1 MCKASLLLQA
11 FDSGAITEILRVAI
25 DQIYGRIAIE
35 NFDSLINVLWLYSTA
50 HGDVVM
56 ISLYEIFQE
65 VF

>member
-35 NFDSLINVLWLYSTA
+35 NFDSLINVLGLYSTA
-50 HGDVVM
+50 HGYVVV
-56 ISLYEIFQE
+56 ISRYGTIQP
-65 VF
+65 